1 MGSAYA
7 VRADSPIA
15 RTADVDRAG
24 VTIGAV
30 TGQSQEIW
38 VSEHVTSARISAMP
52 TVPAAADLAA
62 MLLDGR
68 VDAFAANRT
77 RMEDLARAFPAIRV
91 LPDNF
96 TVLGQAVIVP
106 KGNRARLDGVNRF
119 VAEAL
124 ASGLV
129 TASIER
135 ASLSGVEAATSK
147 QP

>member
-1 MGSAYA
+1 
-7 VRADSPIA
+7 
-15 RTADVDRAG
+15 
-24 VTIGAV
+24 
-30 TGQSQEIW
+30 
-38 VSEHVTSARISAMP
+38 MP